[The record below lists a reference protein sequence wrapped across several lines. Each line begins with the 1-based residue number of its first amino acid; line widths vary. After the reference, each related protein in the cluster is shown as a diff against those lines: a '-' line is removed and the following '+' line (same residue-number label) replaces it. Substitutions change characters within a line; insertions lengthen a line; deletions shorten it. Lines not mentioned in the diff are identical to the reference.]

1 MTGRTPAPSIAAYA
15 DKGWVQVEAL
25 DAHLKETVKD
35 FTESVR
41 VHPAGPPVAPAFNA
55 THWEPALALAEL
67 SVPPG
72 AGILTGAPERSW
84 RRHAA
89 LVAGVLVALG
99 IGGTT
104 TWRLAGP
111 AGTTAAVP
119 SVVGLPSLAVLPIV
133 NVTGDPHH
141 DAVAAHLDAEVRA
154 SLSRLSG
161 LATRTV
167 SADVR
172 YVLDGSVRLVDRRPR
187 VVATLVDT
195 LRGDVVGTG
204 HFDRALTNVAAA
216 QRDLVQWII
225 AALPITLTADEQA
238 ARASR
243 NPAPTPAVTQPAPA
257 TPLRTTVDRPATR
270 PPRANIEARP
280 AASPPESSTE
290 SPPEPPPASPRDSEA
305 PTTVVGAQ
313 RVEPAMPS
321 PPVSPST
328 DTPRAAPPP
337 AHREIPHQAN

>member
-1 MTGRTPAPSIAAYA
+1 
-15 DKGWVQVEAL
+15 VEAL

-41 VHPAGPPVAPAFNA
+41 VYHAGPPVAPAFDA

-67 SVPPG
+67 SVTVPPE
-72 AGILTGAPERSW
+72 AVILTEAPERSW
-84 RRHAA
+84 RRRAA

-133 NVTGDPHH
+133 NVTGDPQH
-141 DAVAAHLDAEVRA
+141 DGVAAQLDAEVRA

-161 LATRTV
+161 LATSTV

-195 LRGDVVGTG
+195 LTGDVVGTG
-204 HFDRALTNVAAA
+204 HFDRPLTNVAAA

-257 TPLRTTVDRPATR
+257 TPLRTTVNRPATR

-280 AASPPESSTE
+280 AVSSAESSTE
-290 SPPEPPPASPRDSEA
+290 SPRESPPASPRDSEA
-305 PTTVVGAQ
+305 TNSGVEPRDDTQ
-313 RVEPAMPS
+313 RVEPAMPE
-321 PPVSPST
+321 PPVSPRT

-337 AHREIPHQAN
+337 AQRQIPHQAN

>member
-1 MTGRTPAPSIAAYA
+1 
-15 DKGWVQVEAL
+15 VEAL

-41 VHPAGPPVAPAFNA
+41 VHHAGPPVAPAFNA

-67 SVPPG
+67 SVTVPPE
-72 AGILTGAPERSW
+72 AVILTEAPERSW
-84 RRHAA
+84 RRRAA

-104 TWRLAGP
+104 TWRLPGP

-141 DAVAAHLDAEVRA
+141 DGVAAQLDAEVRA

-161 LATRTV
+161 LSTSMV

-243 NPAPTPAVTQPAPA
+243 NPAPAPAVTQPAPD
-257 TPLRTTVDRPATR
+257 TPLRTTVNRPATR

-280 AASPPESSTE
+280 PASPPESSTE

-305 PTTVVGAQ
+305 TNTVVGSRDDTQ

-337 AHREIPHQAN
+337 AQREIPHQAN